1 MALARA
7 GGRARRLV
15 ARAAPFLG
23 ESRPRGG
30 RGRLRAGGCPS
41 EKETRRG
48 VVGAASL
55 EAAPVSGVKTRRARC
70 CRSAAAA
77 AAQFAELSR
86 RHMRWDGPIR
96 RGPGGRRHASCREEA
111 SAGLLWRISG
121 PGRVQASLL
130 VPYCT
135 LASCGGGAHYWARR
149 DARVTRRASLLPRAR
164 LHRCRGAAALATK
177 PLRRP
182 GALEIRRRR
191 TRTRSDTSSAKQPW
205 AAATASAAARAAGLV
220 LETAGRA
227 ASRPRQHQHRS
238 ASTTL
243 N

>member
-55 EAAPVSGVKTRRARC
+55 EAAPVSGVKRVGTLLSLRGGR
-70 CRSAAAA
+70 CRSINRAVK
-77 AAQFAELSR
+77 
-86 RHMRWDGPIR
+86 
-96 RGPGGRRHASCREEA
+96 EA
-111 SAGLLWRISG
+111 HEMG
-121 PGRVQASLL
+121 
-130 VPYCT
+130 
-135 LASCGGGAHYWARR
+135 WA
-149 DARVTRRASLLPRAR
+149 
-164 LHRCRGAAALATK
+164 
-177 PLRRP
+177 
-182 GALEIRRRR
+182 
-191 TRTRSDTSSAKQPW
+191 
-205 AAATASAAARAAGLV
+205 
-220 LETAGRA
+220 
-227 ASRPRQHQHRS
+227 
-238 ASTTL
+238 